1 MTPEQ
6 QLVEEFINHPMSVKY
21 RKDLIVCLENNDA
34 EGFSRIQDLIARES
48 LGWTEEQIDQM
59 HIVTA
64 LESPDDWNR
73 RGR

>member
-6 QLVEEFINHPMSVKY
+6 QLVDEFINHPMSAPY
-21 RKDLIVCLENNDA
+21 RKDLIMCLERNDA

-64 LESPDDWNR
+64 LKSPDAWNR
-73 RGR
+73 RGQ